1 MFASFLP
8 FILLL
13 FRQQLL
19 FALSK
24 VVFGSVVILPNFG
37 LILKPYFALILV
49 RWPTFWAA
57 AEIFR
62 KMLSHSRWFWICS
75 MSQQRCCTRRDGVTT
90 RRLCWRKWRT
100 DTWKVVSCVF
110 CFLVLPARKMFAWF
124 LQTAWWSSWKIES
137 SFFNFVWCLCGRENI
152 S

>member
-49 RWPTFWAA
+49 RWPTF
-57 AEIFR
+57 
-62 KMLSHSRWFWICS
+62 
-75 MSQQRCCTRRDGVTT
+75 
-90 RRLCWRKWRT
+90 
-100 DTWKVVSCVF
+100 
-110 CFLVLPARKMFAWF
+110 
-124 LQTAWWSSWKIES
+124 
-137 SFFNFVWCLCGRENI
+137 
-152 S
+152 